1 MSEFNLIRVLM
12 VDDHKIIRDGVKVL
26 LDKIDHI
33 TIVEEAGNGAE
44 ALQVLESNS
53 DEVDVVLLDVG
64 MPVMDGVEAMKRIQK
79 DYPEVKVLALSMY
92 DDEAHIIGM
101 LQNGAAGYVLKT
113 TGKTELAEAIERIA
127 SGQSY
132 FAKEA
137 SSKMLD
143 YISQNRFSKKKVKAK
158 SPLTKREKEI
168 LRLISEEHTNN
179 EIAEKLCLSPRT
191 IETHRKNLLQKLQVK
206 NTAGLVKYALLHLEE
221 SH

>member
-1 MSEFNLIRVLM
+1 MSDLKPIRVLM

-26 LDKIDHI
+26 LDKVENIEI
-33 TIVEEAGNGAE
+33 EEEASNGLE
-44 ALQVLESNS
+44 ALEILKEKAEDIDIVLM
-53 DEVDVVLLDVG
+53 DVG
-64 MPVMDGVEAMKRIQK
+64 MPHMDGVQAMKYIR
-79 DYPEVKVLALSMY
+79 DHFPTLRVLALSMY

-113 TGKTELAEAIERIA
+113 TGKNELTEAILRVY

-137 SSKMLD
+137 SDKMLN
-143 YISQNRFSKKKVKAK
+143 YISQGRSIPKKDVAQ

-168 LRLISEEHTNN
+168 IRLISDGLTNN
-179 EIAEKLCLSPRT
+179 EIADKLYLSPRT

-206 NTAGLVKYALLHLEE
+206 NTAGLVKYALLYLKD
-221 SH
+221 SK